1 VTEGERLH
9 LVEQIGA
16 IMDTSE
22 PEKGNE
28 EQSHEVIIHI
38 HSPDNRIAA
47 RDYIEVNINLGEKA
61 SRKRAGQDAA
71 MPAAIPG
78 PAEVGQLLENAA
90 EILFAMGQQ
99 RIQMAQPTKNTPIEK

>member
-1 VTEGERLH
+1 
-9 LVEQIGA
+9 
-16 IMDTSE
+16 MDTSE

-61 SRKRAGQDAA
+61 SRKRVRQDAISA
-71 MPAAIPG
+71 TIPG
-78 PAEVGQLLENAA
+78 HAEVGQLLESAA

-99 RIQMAQPTKNTPIEK
+99 RIQMAQPPPENSTKENENDAKLQALR